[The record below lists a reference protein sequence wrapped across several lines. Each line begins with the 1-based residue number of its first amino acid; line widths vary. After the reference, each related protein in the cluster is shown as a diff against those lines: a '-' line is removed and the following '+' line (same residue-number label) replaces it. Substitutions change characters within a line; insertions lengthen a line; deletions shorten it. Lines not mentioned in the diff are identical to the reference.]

1 MAKSAKQE
9 TKKRYSSDSF
19 LEAFR
24 DLGSG
29 FLDTFKD
36 KVIKD
41 TGKNI
46 FNSSNNNLNSST
58 NSRADNSELFS
69 REKNFE
75 KKYQQQTQR
84 QVEIVRKEE
93 RIVYTRAE
101 RDLQLQVQALQHEI
115 QQLVKASNAFDKEL
129 EIASFSVPR
138 EAGLYHIA
146 FFEKLRTLIKALRS
160 KIQES
165 SYWLGEWNNKAQKK
179 NYYWGQAKK
188 HGSSFMLHNDRQ
200 VATQTG

>member
-1 MAKSAKQE
+1 MAKSTKQE

-29 FLDTFKD
+29 FVDTFKD
-36 KVIKD
+36 KVINN

-46 FNSSNNNLNSST
+46 FNSSNNNLNSSAAGT
-58 NSRADNSELFS
+58 DKSESFS
-69 REKNFE
+69 QEQIFE
-75 KKYQQQTQR
+75 KKYHQQLQR
-84 QVEIVRKEE
+84 QVETVRREE
-93 RIVYTRAE
+93 KIIYSRTE
-101 RDLQLQVQALQHEI
+101 RDLKLQVQALQHEI
-115 QQLVKASNAFDKEL
+115 QQLVKTSNVLDKEL
-129 EIASFSVPR
+129 EIASFSVPQ
-138 EAGLYHIA
+138 EVGLYHIA
-146 FFEKLRTLIKALRS
+146 FFEKLRILIKALRS

-165 SYWLGEWNNKAQKK
+165 SYWLAEWNKKAQKK